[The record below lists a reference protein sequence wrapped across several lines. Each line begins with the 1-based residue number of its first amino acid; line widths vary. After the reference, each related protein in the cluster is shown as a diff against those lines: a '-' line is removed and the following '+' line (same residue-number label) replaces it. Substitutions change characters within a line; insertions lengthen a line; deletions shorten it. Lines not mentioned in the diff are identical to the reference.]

1 MAIKA
6 KSTKKGKTRSGA
18 NYTKTREVNRMNKYD
33 RDIEL
38 ARINAG
44 NAKTQQ
50 VRAEQSGKTRRA
62 VAYSGAAAASATSIS
77 GDDQTVVYEQLA
89 TGGVGSPNDNNNNS
103 VDSAS
108 GVTITQ

>member
-1 MAIKA
+1 MAFKT
-6 KSTKKGKTRSGA
+6 KSTKKGTTRSGA
-18 NYTKTREVNRMNKYD
+18 NYTKSREVNRMNKYD

-62 VAYSGAAAASATSIS
+62 VAYSGAAAASATSMS

-89 TGGVGSPNDNNNNS
+89 TGGVGSSGNKDS